1 MTLRNWKYI
10 QIELQKSLPVSK
22 GKTRRILSRKIL
34 VNPSKTKNKKKKENN
49 AKANPFFV
57 VCFVRINR
65 VYSDEF

>member
-22 GKTRRILSRKIL
+22 GKARRILSRKIL

-49 AKANPFFV
+49 ARANPFLV